1 MKTILQ
7 KIALNLPQL
16 NALFYEFE
24 KTSNIPSTINALLIT
39 GLARSGTTSILNE
52 LEKNG
57 TVFSLKYKNMPFI
70 LAPKFQN
77 ILQNKTIS
85 NINPI
90 ERSHKDD
97 IFIDESSPEAFD
109 EVFFKIYEGKN
120 YSYVNCLKQYKSS
133 HIQEYLEFINHC
145 LCVNQKNIYLTK
157 NNNHILRLTQLIE
170 TQKFK
175 ILIAFREPLNHASSL
190 LNQHIIHTQ
199 LQKEDKYY
207 LKYMNYLG
215 HHEFGLNHKY
225 FLFKNPRLDISLFS
239 GNNYWLVQWINYYH
253 HILDL
258 FERFQEDVFILVPFK
273 DWCEK
278 EPYLI
283 NKINK
288 YINLTINDKPTY
300 KPKVK
305 DFFQVDQNLREIAND
320 IYNKLLIIS
329 HKQSGKNY

>member
-7 KIALNLPQL
+7 KIALKLPQL

-24 KTSNIPSTINALLIT
+24 KTSNISSTINAVLIT

-52 LEKNG
+52 LENND

-90 ERSHKDD
+90 ERSHKDG
-97 IFIDESSPEAFD
+97 IFINESSPEAFD
-109 EVFFKIYEGKN
+109 EVFFKIYEEKN
-120 YSYVNCLKQYKSS
+120 YSSVNHLKQYESK
-133 HIQEYLEFINHC
+133 HIQEYLEFIKHC
-145 LCVNQKNIYLTK
+145 LFVNQKNIYLTK
-157 NNNHILRLTQLIE
+157 NNNHILRLTQIIE

-175 ILIAFREPLNHASSL
+175 ILITFREPLSQASSL

-199 LQKEDKYY
+199 LQKKDKYS
-207 LKYMNYLG
+207 LKYMSYLG
-215 HHEFGLNHKY
+215 HHEFGLDHKF
-225 FLFKNPRLDISLFS
+225 FLFENPRLDITSFS

-253 HILDL
+253 YILQL
-258 FERFQEDVFILVPFK
+258 FERFKEDVFILVPFN

-278 EPYLI
+278 EPHLI
-283 NKINK
+283 NQINK
-288 YINLTINDKPTY
+288 YTNLPINDKQTY
-300 KPKVK
+300 KPKDK
-305 DFFQVDQNLREIAND
+305 AFFQIDQNLSEIALD
-320 IYNKLLIIS
+320 IYSKLLIIS
-329 HKQSGKNY
+329 HKQSGKNS